1 MFRRMMRVSA
11 SLGVLAVPLILLACA
26 SAVPPNRLAEYI
38 GREGASGMSVADIP
52 AHRPIRA
59 GLVVISDTSAPDA
72 APALPDEAVSRLAET
87 LRDEINRVTPVSI
100 RQILPND
107 GLKPGGDPAQIVE
120 LGKKHGLDYLTVAVL
135 SSTEVEYP
143 QTVFLAWT
151 AHSQPGWRRDN
162 WSLVELAVVDVKTGK
177 TLMHAEGRGWAT
189 LDRPAAPGINQ
200 WYPVVW
206 LRPMEPNLRWWP
218 PTYEGAPNTLRVVAM
233 NQAAKR
239 VVLNLQ
245 GAWIERLRAERAERS

>member
-1 MFRRMMRVSA
+1 VSA
-11 SLGVLAVPLILLACA
+11 SLGLLVAPLILSACA
-26 SAVPPNRLAEYI
+26 SAVPPNRLAAYL
-38 GREGASGMSVADIP
+38 GHEGVSGLSVAELP
-52 AHRPIRA
+52 AQRPIRA
-59 GLVVISDTSAPDA
+59 GLVLIVDTAAPDA
-72 APALPDEAVSRLAET
+72 APALPEEAANRVAEM
-87 LRDEINRVTPVSI
+87 LRDEINRVTPFSI
-100 RQILPND
+100 QSILPNE
-107 GLKPGGDPAQIVE
+107 GIKPGGDPAPLLE
-120 LGKKHGLDYLTVAVL
+120 FGKKHGVEYLAVAVL

-162 WSLVELAVVDVKTGK
+162 WSLAELAIVDVKTGK
-177 TLMHAEGRGWAT
+177 TLIHAEGRGWAT

-206 LRPMEPNLRWWP
+206 LRPLEPNWRWWP

-239 VVLNLQ
+239 LVLNLQ